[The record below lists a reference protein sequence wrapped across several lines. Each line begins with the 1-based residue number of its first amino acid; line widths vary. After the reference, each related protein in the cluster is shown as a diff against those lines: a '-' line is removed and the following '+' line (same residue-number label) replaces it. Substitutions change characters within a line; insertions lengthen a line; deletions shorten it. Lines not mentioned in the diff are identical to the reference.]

1 MMTVSEDQKLE
12 ALTIL
17 VEECAEIIQAVSK
30 VKRFGVDTTNAD
42 TGEKNGFALT
52 KELAD
57 LLGVIRLA
65 EKHGAI
71 DPPSE
76 EMIEC
81 AMARKQSYSS
91 L

>member
-1 MMTVSEDQKLE
+1 MVNEDQKLE

-17 VEECAEIIQAVSK
+17 VEECAEIIEAVSK
-30 VKRFGVDTTNAD
+30 VKRFGMDTTNS
-42 TGEKNGFALT
+42 KNGFALT

-57 LLGVIRLA
+57 LLAVIRLA

-81 AMARKQSYSS
+81 AMARQQSYSS